1 MALSETGSGVASRNK
16 INFIARFLIA
26 VLALGLLSGCASGAP
41 SVFEPSPTP
50 GTPQPTPDETATVVA
65 GDLST
70 ATTESII
77 PTAIPTSTEEP
88 DPEPTSTTEPTP
100 RPDPPEPTD
109 PDVAEII
116 TQGTSGRMEV
126 ALTFDAGDDRGFTEE
141 ILDILLENGV
151 VATFGVTGN
160 WVDNNPDLVARMV
173 AEGHQVINH
182 TWSHNSLTG
191 FSDDSEGITGF
202 GDREAE
208 LESTNGVVMA
218 ATGGYDTRPYWRPPF
233 GDYDDSVLED
243 AAAIGYDLMIMWS
256 CDSLGWN
263 GLSAAEI
270 NERCTDTA
278 EAGSIILMHVGES
291 SQDAAALPEMIEK
304 LRANGFDFV
313 TIEQMLQP

>member
-1 MALSETGSGVASRNK
+1 MALSETGSCVASPNK
-16 INFIARFLIA
+16 VNFIARCLIA
-26 VLALGLLSGCASGAP
+26 VLAVTLLSGCAAGTP
-41 SVFEPSPTP
+41 SVYRPTPTP
-50 GTPQPTPDETATVVA
+50 GTPQPTPEEIASEIAADA
-65 GDLST
+65 ST

-77 PTAIPTSTEEP
+77 PTPIPTSTEEP
-88 DPEPTSTTEPTP
+88 EPEPTPTTEPTA
-100 RPDPPEPTD
+100 RPDPPDSAD
-109 PDVAEII
+109 PGVAEII

-182 TWSHNSLTG
+182 TWSHESLTG
-191 FSDDSEGITGF
+191 FSDGSDGITAIN
-202 GDREAE
+202 DREAE

-243 AAAIGYDLMIMWS
+243 SATIGYYLMIMWS

-263 GLSAAEI
+263 GLSADEI
-270 NERCTDTA
+270 NERCTETA
-278 EAGSIILMHVGES
+278 EAGSIILMHVGS
-291 SQDAAALPEMIEK
+291 ASQDAAALPEMIET
-304 LRANGFDFV
+304 LRGNGFDLV